1 MFHSPKKLVKLKRNI
16 DDQLQAGE
24 DPAVIKDTSK
34 QTKEAMTK
42 KILQPFKNNRC
53 GKYCLFA
60 SVILFFSY
68 HLTRYTLFCLNFT
81 GMSTKQQPTPC

>member
-1 MFHSPKKLVKLKRNI
+1 MLQRLLVFHSPKKLVKLKRNI

-42 KILQPFKNNRC
+42 KILQPLRITGVENIV
-53 GKYCLFA
+53 YLLQ
-60 SVILFFSY
+60 LFF
-68 HLTRYTLFCLNFT
+68 FF
-81 GMSTKQQPTPC
+81 PTTSPDILCFV

>member
-42 KILQPFKNNRC
+42 KILQPLRITGVENIV
-53 GKYCLFA
+53 YLLQ
-60 SVILFFSY
+60 LFF
-68 HLTRYTLFCLNFT
+68 FF
-81 GMSTKQQPTPC
+81 PTTSPDILCFV